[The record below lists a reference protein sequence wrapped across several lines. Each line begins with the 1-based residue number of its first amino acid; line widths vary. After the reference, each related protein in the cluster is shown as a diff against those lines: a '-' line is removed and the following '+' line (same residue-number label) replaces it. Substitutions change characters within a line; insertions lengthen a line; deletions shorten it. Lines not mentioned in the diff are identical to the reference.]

1 MCIFQAQIRI
11 TDLVV
16 DKLRIADTSIATLSE
31 NIVQGVSPGRTEI
44 QVRITRKQTIRSL
57 LLSYPKNYWRA
68 RAPPILFEPTCAH
81 ARWALMRRLPS
92 VCD

>member
-44 QVRITRKQTIRSL
+44 QVQIDMHHGKTENCRYHTQRRIGGLGPANLSL
-57 LLSYPKNYWRA
+57 KA
-68 RAPPILFEPTCAH
+68 
-81 ARWALMRRLPS
+81 
-92 VCD
+92 V